1 MSQEFNDFY
10 EESGIKQHLTALY
23 TPQNNGVV
31 ERRNMTLMEMTR
43 SMLKHMHMPTY
54 LWGET
59 VRHATYLINCI
70 ATRSLKDS
78 TPYEVY
84 RGRNPNINQLRIFG
98 CIGYAKTER
107 VHLKKLEDRSRMLVH
122 LRTETGS
129 KAYRLLD
136 P

>member
-1 MSQEFNDFY
+1 
-10 EESGIKQHLTALY
+10 
-23 TPQNNGVV
+23 
-31 ERRNMTLMEMTR
+31 MEMTR

-59 VRHATYLINCI
+59 VRHTTYLINRI

-98 CIGYAKTER
+98 CIGYAKT
-107 VHLKKLEDRSRMLVH
+107 
-122 LRTETGS
+122 
-129 KAYRLLD
+129 
-136 P
+136 